1 MAKTAEIGSRSCQT
15 QSSGLE
21 HYKELLHWHP
31 LKSGIKWQTVIDK
44 KSAQAARLNRTKF
57 V

>member
-1 MAKTAEIGSRSCQT
+1 MAKAVEIGSRNCQT

-31 LKSGIKWQTVIDK
+31 PKSGIKWQTVAYK
-44 KSAQAARLNRTKF
+44 KSAQATRLNRTKF